1 MTITCHWR
9 ILPCDHCSEPYP
21 KCNMQDH
28 IVQCSKFPVA
38 CPNICGRSIPREM
51 VLNHTENDCPLT
63 IIPCPYSKT
72 GCEIKLQR
80 KQVEC
85 HLQSATSF
93 HLELACVKLENT
105 EFRLTNTEAKLLE
118 TQVKLSNTEEA
129 TRKLTEK
136 LDILQRQFE
145 NKLADGQGKATEE
158 KRVMVKT
165 GNALFPREF
174 IWKITDF
181 SDILTQ
187 AKTEE
192 NKMIESV
199 PFYTEQYGYKLKV
212 EVYPNGRKS
221 GNNTHLSVY
230 ISVMKGEYDAILPWP
245 FKKKVRITFIDQQE
259 NPGGRENVVMRVFL
273 GDHLESS
280 ARPINER
287 NKRRGHAEFISHDKL
302 HSRRYL
308 VDDILFLRVEV
319 G

>member
-1 MTITCHWR
+1 MER
-9 ILPCDHCSEPYP
+9 S
-21 KCNMQDH
+21 
-28 IVQCSKFPVA
+28 FPA
-38 CPNICGRSIPREM
+38 NLKYKRSFFCR
-51 VLNHTENDCPLT
+51 HGK
-63 IIPCPYSKT
+63 IIKGVYLLFQ
-72 GCEIKLQR
+72 LQR

-105 EFRLTNTEAKLLE
+105 EFKLTNTEAKLLE

-129 TRKLTEK
+129 TRKLIEK

-145 NKLADGQGKATEE
+145 NKLAEGQGKATKE

-174 IWKITDF
+174 IWKITNF
-181 SDILTQ
+181 SDILRQ

-259 NPGGRENVVMRVFL
+259 NPGARENVVMRVFL

-319 G
+319 S